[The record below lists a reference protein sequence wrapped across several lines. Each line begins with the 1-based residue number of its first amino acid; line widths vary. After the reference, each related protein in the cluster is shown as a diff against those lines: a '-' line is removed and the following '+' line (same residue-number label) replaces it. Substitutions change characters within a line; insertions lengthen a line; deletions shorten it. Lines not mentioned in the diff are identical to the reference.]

1 MKKIGL
7 IFSLLLLLLS
17 NLRAQEIKA
26 NVQVIAPSLQLTNKQ
41 ILTTLQ
47 NSIQQFINTRK
58 WTEDVFESREKIE
71 MSLFFEVKKIS
82 NASDFVATLQV
93 QSTRPVFGSNYKST
107 VFSFNDEDI
116 AFVYREFEPLDY
128 QENQNVNDLTSLLAF
143 YVYMALGYDYDSF
156 GELGGTPFFQKAQNI
171 GGLMQGKP
179 GWNQGD
185 GKGQRNRFNLI
196 DGVNNNRFLAARKLT
211 YAYHRKGMDRMAENT
226 DLARAEIT
234 ASIKSLEE
242 LFTLSPNNL
251 ITRVFFST
259 KWPEIVEIYKQAP
272 VIEKNSILEL
282 LRKMDSQNSNR
293 YEKIKA

>member
-1 MKKIGL
+1 MKRFGL
-7 IFSLLLLLLS
+7 IICVFTFLVSKV
-17 NLRAQEIKA
+17 NAQEIKA

-58 WTEDVFESREKIE
+58 WTDDVFEAREKIE
-71 MSLFFEVKKIS
+71 MSLFFEVKKLN

-116 AFVYREFEPLDY
+116 AFVYREFEPFFY

-156 GELGGTPFFQKAQNI
+156 GELGGTPFYQKAQNI

-211 YAYHRKGMDRMAENT
+211 YLYHRKGIDRMAENT

-234 ASIKSLEE
+234 SSIKSLEE

-251 ITRVFFST
+251 MSRVFFST
-259 KWPEIVEIYKQAP
+259 KWPEIVEIYKPAP
-272 VIEKNSILEL
+272 VTEKNNILEL

>member
-1 MKKIGL
+1 ML
-7 IFSLLLLLLS
+7 PRLS
-17 NLRAQEIKA
+17 AQEIKA

-58 WTEDVFESREKIE
+58 WTDDVFEAREKIE
-71 MSLFFEVKKIS
+71 MSLFFEVKKLN
-82 NASDFVATLQV
+82 NASDFVATLQF

-156 GELGGTPFFQKAQNI
+156 GELGGTPFFQKAQII

-272 VIEKNSILEL
+272 VIEKNNILEL

>member
-1 MKKIGL
+1 MRKI
-7 IFSLLLLLLS
+7 SLLLCVFLSLLPRLS
-17 NLRAQEIKA
+17 AQEIKA

-41 ILTTLQ
+41 ILTTIQ

-58 WTEDVFESREKIE
+58 WTEDAFEAREKIE
-71 MSLFFEVKKIS
+71 MSMFFEVKKLN

-116 AFVYREFEPLDY
+116 AFIYREFEPLDY
-128 QENQNVNDLTSLLAF
+128 QDNQNVNDLTSLLAF
-143 YVYMALGYDYDSF
+143 YVYIALGYDYDSF
-156 GELGGTPFFQKAQNI
+156 GELGGTQFFQKAQNI

-196 DGVNNNRFLAARKLT
+196 DGVNNNRFLVARKLT
-211 YAYHRKGMDRMAENT
+211 YLYHRKGMDRMSENT

-251 ITRVFFST
+251 ITRIFFST

-272 VIEKNSILEL
+272 VIEKNNILEL

>member
-7 IFSLLLLLLS
+7 VFSLLLLLLS
-17 NLRAQEIKA
+17 NVRAQEIKA

-58 WTEDVFESREKIE
+58 WTEDAFEAREKIE
-71 MSLFFEVKKIS
+71 MSLFLEVKRIS

-93 QSTRPVFGSNYKST
+93 QSTRPVFGSNYKTT
-107 VFSFNDEDI
+107 VFSFNDEDV
-116 AFVYREFEPLDY
+116 AFAYREFEPLDF

-156 GELGGTPFFQKAQNI
+156 GELSGSLFFQKAQNI

-226 DLARAEIT
+226 DLGRAEIT

-251 ITRVFFST
+251 ITRVFFSA

-293 YEKIKA
+293 YEKIKT

>member
-1 MKKIGL
+1 MRKAG
-7 IFSLLLLLLS
+7 LLLCVILS
-17 NLRAQEIKA
+17 MLPRLSAQEIKA

-58 WTEDVFESREKIE
+58 WTDDVFEAREKIE
-71 MSLFFEVKKIS
+71 MSLFFEVKKLN
-82 NASDFVATLQV
+82 NASDFVATLQF

-259 KWPEIVEIYKQAP
+259 KWPEIVEIYKQSP
-272 VIEKNSILEL
+272 VIEKNNILEL

>member
-1 MKKIGL
+1 MKKSGL
-7 IFSLLLLLLS
+7 IFCFFLTLITHLS
-17 NLRAQEIKA
+17 AQEIKA

-47 NSIQQFINTRK
+47 TSIQQFINSRK
-58 WTEDVFESREKIE
+58 WTEDAFEAREKIE
-71 MSLFFEVKKIS
+71 MSLFLEVKRIT

-93 QSTRPVFGSNYKST
+93 QSTRPVFGSNYKTT
-107 VFSFNDEDI
+107 VFTFNDEDV
-116 AFVYREFEPLDY
+116 AFAYREFEPLDF

-156 GELGGTPFFQKAQNI
+156 GELGGSLFFQKAQNI

-211 YAYHRKGMDRMAENT
+211 YLYHRKGMDRMAENT

-272 VIEKNSILEL
+272 VIEKNNILEL

>member
-1 MKKIGL
+1 MRKIGL
-7 IFSLLLLLLS
+7 LLGVFVLLFTELH
-17 NLRAQEIKA
+17 AQEIKA

-47 NSIQQFINTRK
+47 NSVQQFINSRK
-58 WTEDVFESREKIE
+58 WSDDVFEAREKIE
-71 MSLFFEVKKIS
+71 MSFFLEVKKIS
-82 NASDFVATLQV
+82 NASDFVGTLQV
-93 QSTRPVFGSNYKST
+93 QSTRPVFGSNYKTT
-107 VFSFNDEDI
+107 VFTFNDEDV
-116 AFVYREFEPLDY
+116 AFAYREFEPLDY

-156 GELGGTPFFQKAQNI
+156 AELGGSTFYQKAQNI

-196 DGVNNNRFLAARKLT
+196 DGVNNNRFLPARKLT
-211 YAYHRKGMDRMAENT
+211 YRYHRKGMDRMSDNPEQ
-226 DLARAEIT
+226 ARSEIT

-259 KWPEIVEIYKQAP
+259 KWPEIIEIYKQAP
-272 VIEKNSILEL
+272 VPEKNTILEL
-282 LRKMDSQNSNR
+282 LRKLDSQNSNR

>member
-1 MKKIGL
+1 MRKAG
-7 IFSLLLLLLS
+7 LLLCVILS
-17 NLRAQEIKA
+17 MLPRLSAQEIKA

-58 WTEDVFESREKIE
+58 WTDDVFEAREKIE
-71 MSLFFEVKKIS
+71 MSLFFEVKKLN
-82 NASDFVATLQV
+82 NASDFVATLQF

-272 VIEKNSILEL
+272 VIEKNNILEL

>member
-1 MKKIGL
+1 MKRFL
-7 IFSLLLLLLS
+7 ILLTLLAA
-17 NLRAQEIKA
+17 LRILNAQEIKA

-47 NSIQQFINTRK
+47 NSIQQFINTKK
-58 WTEDVFESREKIE
+58 WTDDVFESREKIE
-71 MSLFFEVKKIS
+71 MSFFFEIKKVT
-82 NASDFVATLQV
+82 NALDFVGTLQI
-93 QSTRPVFGSNYKST
+93 QSTRPVFGSNYKTT
-107 VFSFNDEDI
+107 VFTFNDEDV
-116 AFVYREFEPLDY
+116 AFSYREFEPLDF

-156 GELGGTPFFQKAQNI
+156 AEMGGSAFYQKAQNI

-211 YAYHRKGMDRMAENT
+211 YHYHRKGMDRMSENPE
-226 DLARAEIT
+226 LARSEIT
-234 ASIKSLEE
+234 ASIKGLEE

-272 VIEKNSILEL
+272 VPEKNNILEL
-282 LRKMDSQNSNR
+282 LRKLDSQNSNR

>member
-1 MKKIGL
+1 MRKLVFIL
-7 IFSLLLLLLS
+7 FVILTTLPD
-17 NLRAQEIKA
+17 LRAQEIKA

-47 NSIQQFINTRK
+47 NSIQQFINNRK
-58 WTEDVFESREKIE
+58 WTDDVFEAREKIE
-71 MSLFFEVKKIS
+71 MSFFIEVKKIS

-116 AFVYREFEPLDY
+116 SFAYREFEPLDY

-156 GELGGTPFFQKAQNI
+156 GELGGTGYFQKAQNI

-196 DGVNNNRFLAARKLT
+196 DGVNNNRFQTVRKLT
-211 YAYHRKGMDRMAENT
+211 YRYHRKGMDRMAENT

-234 ASIKSLEE
+234 SAIKSLEE
-242 LFTLSPNNL
+242 LYSLSPNNL
-251 ITRVFFST
+251 VTRVFFST

-272 VIEKNSILEL
+272 VAEKNSILEL

>member
-1 MKKIGL
+1 MKRFL
-7 IFSLLLLLLS
+7 ILLTLLHSLRIL
-17 NLRAQEIKA
+17 NAQEIKA

-47 NSIQQFINTRK
+47 NAVQQFINTKK
-58 WTEDVFESREKIE
+58 WTDDVFESREKIE
-71 MSLFFEVKKIS
+71 MSFFFEIKKVS
-82 NASDFVATLQV
+82 NAQDFVGTLQI
-93 QSTRPVFGSNYKST
+93 QSTRPVFGSNYKTT
-107 VFSFNDEDI
+107 VFTFNDEDV
-116 AFVYREFEPLDY
+116 AFAYREFEPLDY

-156 GELGGTPFFQKAQNI
+156 AELGGSTFYQKAQNI

-211 YAYHRKGMDRMAENT
+211 YRYHRKGMDRMSENPE
-226 DLARAEIT
+226 LARSEIT

-259 KWPEIVEIYKQAP
+259 KWAEIVEIYKQAP
-272 VIEKNSILEL
+272 VPEKNNILEL
-282 LRKMDSQNSNR
+282 LRKLDSQNSNR

>member
-1 MKKIGL
+1 MRKAG
-7 IFSLLLLLLS
+7 LLLCVILS
-17 NLRAQEIKA
+17 MLPRLSAQEIKA

-58 WTEDVFESREKIE
+58 WTDDVFEAREKIE
-71 MSLFFEVKKIS
+71 MSLFFEVKKLN
-82 NASDFVATLQV
+82 NASDFVATLQF

-226 DLARAEIT
+226 DLGRAEIT

-293 YEKIKA
+293 YEKIKT